1 MSFGGGKRCMDSIMA
16 KSFSLIKKRLWFI
29 ILVLFII
36 VILPSRKIIN
46 EDFRVYNYSNGIQ
59 EEDKTI
65 SFDISITR
73 HNKIPFIS
81 KNHDVLFE
89 VDGRKYRY
97 VASNFP
103 KRKETYIPLE
113 MTIFQFGVLLPNK
126 DFSEFIILFD
136 ENHHFDESNEI
147 KFIVYPQRSEL
158 ESMNLLRELLDYNNY
173 DMERRPMY

>member
-1 MSFGGGKRCMDSIMA
+1 MDSVIV
-16 KSFSLIKKRLWFI
+16 KLLSSIKRKLWFI
-29 ILVLFII
+29 ILVLLII
-36 VILPSRKIIN
+36 AILPSTKIIN

-65 SFDISITR
+65 RFDISITR
-73 HNKIPFIS
+73 SNKIPFIS

-89 VDGRKYRY
+89 VDERKYRY
-97 VASNFP
+97 VASNFS

-147 KFIVYPQRSEL
+147 KFIVYPQRSQL
-158 ESMNLLRELLDYNNY
+158 ESINLLKELLDYNNY
-173 DMERRPMY
+173 DMEQRPMY